1 MKIESGEDV
10 AHLGELDRKLW
21 TVLSCPVEGL
31 EFDRKTLDL
40 LDSDH
45 DGRIRVDEIVAAAQ
59 WLCSALKDRDSILLG
74 SDTLPLSR
82 LDENSETGRRL
93 LDSARRILA
102 NLKLDKEEI
111 SLAEAA
117 DTVAIFSGT
126 KLNGDGVITALS
138 CETEELKALLAKI
151 IASVGS
157 LSDRSGEA
165 GIGEAQLE
173 AFFAASADYKA

>member
-1 MKIESGEDV
+1 MATTKNYEWKYSSIGGVVRVKIESGEDI

-126 KLNGDGVITALS
+126 KLNGDGLMNLTISKLCLS
-138 CETEELKALLAKI
+138 EQTFQHRSQHLILAYLLH
-151 IASVGS
+151 
-157 LSDRSGEA
+157 
-165 GIGEAQLE
+165 
-173 AFFAASADYKA
+173 